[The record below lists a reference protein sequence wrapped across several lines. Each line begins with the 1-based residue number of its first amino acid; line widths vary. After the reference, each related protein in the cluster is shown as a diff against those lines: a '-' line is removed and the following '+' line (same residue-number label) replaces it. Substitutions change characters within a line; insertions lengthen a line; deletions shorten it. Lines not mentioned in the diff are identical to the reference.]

1 MRTECSPNTVGPQP
15 HKVPG
20 DPGQVTCVRWDIY
33 RLKYR
38 PVADADPLTELALA
52 AGRGDRAALDEFIR
66 ATERDVWRTVAFLAD
81 PGSADDLT
89 QETYLRV
96 IGALPRFAGRS
107 SARTWL
113 LSIARRVVADQIRR
127 NQARPRTTSQ
137 IDLEGLLSASPAA
150 ARFEDVVEIRMLLDG
165 LEPNRRD
172 ALVLTQVLGLSYA
185 EAAEVSGCPL
195 GTIRSRVARAREDLI
210 AAAQRDDRAG

>member
-1 MRTECSPNTVGPQP
+1 MTDT
-15 HKVPG
+15 
-20 DPGQVTCVRWDIY
+20 DPV
-33 RLKYR
+33 
-38 PVADADPLTELALA
+38 TELALA
-52 AGRGDRAALDEFIR
+52 AGRGDRAALDQFIR

-81 PGSADDLT
+81 PGSADDLA

-113 LSIARRVVADQIRR
+113 LSIARRVVVDQIRR
-127 NQARPRTTSQ
+127 NQARPRTTTEVS
-137 IDLEGLLSASPAA
+137 LEGLIDTSQR
-150 ARFEDVVEIRMLLDG
+150 ARFEEVIEIKMLLDDVDSD
-165 LEPNRRD
+165 RRD

-185 EAAEVSGCPL
+185 EAAEVCGCPL

-210 AAAQRDDRAG
+210 AAAGRGNRAG

>member
-1 MRTECSPNTVGPQP
+1 MTHE
-15 HKVPG
+15 
-20 DPGQVTCVRWDIY
+20 DD
-33 RLKYR
+33 
-38 PVADADPLTELALA
+38 LTTLALA

-113 LSIARRVVADQIRR
+113 LSIARRVVVDQIRR

-137 IDLEGLLSASPAA
+137 VDLEGVLNTPRTA
-150 ARFEDVVEIRMLLDG
+150 ARFEDIVEVRVLLDG
-165 LEPNRRD
+165 LDADRRD
-172 ALVLTQVLGLSYA
+172 ALVLTQVLGLSYD
-185 EAAEVSGCPL
+185 EAAEVCGCPL
-195 GTIRSRVARAREDLI
+195 GTIRSRVARARNDLI
-210 AAAQRDDRAG
+210 AATRHDDLTG